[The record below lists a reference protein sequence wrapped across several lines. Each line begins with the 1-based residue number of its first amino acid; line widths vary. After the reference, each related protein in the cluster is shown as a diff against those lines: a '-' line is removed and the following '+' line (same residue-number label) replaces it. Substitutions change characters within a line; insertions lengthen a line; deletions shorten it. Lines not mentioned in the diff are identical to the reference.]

1 MFHIVFL
8 VLLVLISDAHA
19 SIIDDHDL
27 SFYVYKAKN
36 KRLHEHSTWQKL
48 LAYEQQWSGKN
59 VRSAIHSDSFFNA
72 PTGYKDPEAELLATL
87 KAIARLEESNP
98 NLHAQCRFPAR
109 YLWLKDQLD
118 FSEKDIPSVNCPE
131 FNEWSMKGKVDSLS
145 IVFATGF
152 LGNPASYYGHTL
164 LKLNNK
170 SSNNNRLLDVSVN
183 YGAIVPDGEDPITYI
198 VKGLLGGYDAGF
210 SHTEYYFHNH
220 SYGEIELRD
229 LWEYELNLSSNDVR
243 MILAHTWEVMGK
255 EYTYYFLNKNC
266 AYRMGELF
274 EIIDGIKVNPDTRFW
289 VIPQAQI
296 LQLGQSEY
304 KGEPLIRDIQFH
316 PSRQSRL
323 YERFSLLSHQEQTV
337 VKQAVDEISILE
349 EPVFDE
355 LPDGSRYQILDTLI
369 DYYQF
374 RETLSDDSGKE
385 QQQYQ
390 KALYKR
396 YQLPPKTPSALNNY
410 PSPPHTGRPPSYVQA
425 GIASHKQYGNGFS
438 LTVRPAYYD
447 ALDSG
452 SEHVE
457 YGELIMG
464 QFSVESYSGLS
475 RISAIDFVSI
485 QSLNTDVT
493 GLPEDSNSAWRLKA
507 GLQSASMTCLS
518 QCLAARI
525 EGDKGYVLK
534 LNRQLIA
541 GVHLGGALM
550 DNRFGTGNVELR
562 VTSHGIFDVTENFR
576 VKVEHQHKRLMHAG
590 RSLNDTQLDARY
602 WFSKNKDI
610 RISYQSSDS
619 SRFLLALGYY
629 W

>member
-1 MFHIVFL
+1 M
-8 VLLVLISDAHA
+8 LISDAHA

-229 LWEYELNLSSNDVR
+229 LGSMNL
-243 MILAHTWEVMGK
+243 I
-255 EYTYYFLNKNC
+255 
-266 AYRMGELF
+266 
-274 EIIDGIKVNPDTRFW
+274 
-289 VIPQAQI
+289 
-296 LQLGQSEY
+296 
-304 KGEPLIRDIQFH
+304 FH
-316 PSRQSRL
+316 P
-323 YERFSLLSHQEQTV
+323 T
-337 VKQAVDEISILE
+337 
-349 EPVFDE
+349 
-355 LPDGSRYQILDTLI
+355 
-369 DYYQF
+369 
-374 RETLSDDSGKE
+374 
-385 QQQYQ
+385 
-390 KALYKR
+390 
-396 YQLPPKTPSALNNY
+396 
-410 PSPPHTGRPPSYVQA
+410 
-425 GIASHKQYGNGFS
+425 
-438 LTVRPAYYD
+438 
-447 ALDSG
+447 
-452 SEHVE
+452 
-457 YGELIMG
+457 M
-464 QFSVESYSGLS
+464 
-475 RISAIDFVSI
+475 
-485 QSLNTDVT
+485 
-493 GLPEDSNSAWRLKA
+493 
-507 GLQSASMTCLS
+507 
-518 QCLAARI
+518 
-525 EGDKGYVLK
+525 
-534 LNRQLIA
+534 
-541 GVHLGGALM
+541 
-550 DNRFGTGNVELR
+550 
-562 VTSHGIFDVTENFR
+562 
-576 VKVEHQHKRLMHAG
+576 
-590 RSLNDTQLDARY
+590 
-602 WFSKNKDI
+602 
-610 RISYQSSDS
+610 
-619 SRFLLALGYY
+619 
-629 W
+629 